1 MPEESGMQID
11 SYLDM
16 YLVGKIL
23 ERKEQNLDKTRYIGA
38 ILARG
43 VL

>member
-1 MPEESGMQID
+1 MQID

-23 ERKEQNLDKTRYIGA
+23 ERKEQNIDKWKHIGEV
-38 ILARG
+38 LARG
-43 VL
+43 VI